1 MHIHDITLTR
11 VEPADYNY
19 GGTRNLGARMTSGAF
34 LVFLSTDV
42 EIRDRTWL
50 RHLLTP
56 FADPTVAG
64 IYGRQVP
71 RDDASPMERFFIQS
85 RYPSTERKYAVPLY
99 GPIRDFSFSN
109 NNSAIRRDVWEA
121 IPLPEMLKSEDQEWA
136 KRAILAGHTIVY
148 TPAARVYHSHH
159 YTLTQVFK
167 EYFDSGATLPY
178 VYDDP
183 RIAMPE
189 FLTQGLRYEFAAL
202 RYFITHGYASRV
214 PYMVLYDFLKFLG
227 YSMGRGW
234 RFMPMWMRKA
244 FSKKANH
251 WDKYDDIVKHRDYG

>member
-1 MHIHDITLTR
+1 
-11 VEPADYNY
+11 
-19 GGTRNLGARMTSGAF
+19 MTSGRF

-42 EIRDRTWL
+42 DICDRTWL
-50 RHLLTP
+50 RNLLAP
-56 FADPTVAG
+56 FVDPGVAG
-64 IYGRQVP
+64 VYGRQLP
-71 RDDASPMERFFIQS
+71 RDDASPMETVFIHT
-85 RYPSTERKYAVPLY
+85 RYPSTRREYALPPH
-99 GPIRDFSFSN
+99 GPIRDLAFSN
-109 NNSAIRRDVWEA
+109 NNSAIRRHVWEA
-121 IPLPEMLKSEDQEWA
+121 IQLPEMLKSEDQEWA

-148 TPAARVYHSHH
+148 VPTARVYHSHH

-183 RIAMPE
+183 RIATPE

-202 RYFITHGYASRV
+202 RYLLTHGYASCV
-214 PYMVLYDFLKFLG
+214 PYALLYDFMKLLG

-234 RFMPMWMRKA
+234 RFMPVWMRKA

-251 WDKYDDIVKHRDYG
+251 WDTYDDIVTHREYG